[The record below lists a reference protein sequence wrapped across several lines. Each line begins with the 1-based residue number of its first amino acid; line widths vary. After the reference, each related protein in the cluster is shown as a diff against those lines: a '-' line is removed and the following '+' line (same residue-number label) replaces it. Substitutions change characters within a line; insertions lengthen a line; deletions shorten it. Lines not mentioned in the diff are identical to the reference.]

1 MWMQLEFVLFA
12 TSRICV
18 CWHPS
23 TFIALGLSTL
33 HCIIFFI
40 ASWSMVTLMIF
51 FFAAVFWPTCVTD
64 TCSLCIWAF
73 FIKFLNSFYQ
83 SVNCRV
89 CVWERERVSVHSRR
103 KETKH
108 FCGLSAVGHVRF
120 PSFTQY
126 LFVWKE
132 NITCVCKKICVLMLL
147 CNYCLLF
154 WEFWESLFV
163 ERMFLG
169 GTEKNG
175 SGVSYPLSEC
185 LALCLLASCEKKE
198 R

>member
-1 MWMQLEFVLFA
+1 MCLLASKYIYCTWPVYPALYHFFHCFLKHGDLNDFFLLLCFGPHVWQTLVLYVF
-12 TSRICV
+12 
-18 CWHPS
+18 
-23 TFIALGLSTL
+23 GLFYQ
-33 HCIIFFI
+33 IF
-40 ASWSMVTLMIF
+40 
-51 FFAAVFWPTCVTD
+51 
-64 TCSLCIWAF
+64 
-73 FIKFLNSFYQ
+73 KFFYQ

-126 LFVWKE
+126 LFVWKKK
-132 NITCVCKKICVLMLL
+132 ITCVCKKICVLMLL

-154 WEFWESLFV
+154 WEFWEPLFV